1 MRRTDREVTEFS
13 EIEEIIR
20 ECRVCRLAFS
30 AGMYPYIVPMNFGY
44 ACENGERVFYFHC
57 AGEGRKLDLMQQN
70 PNVAFE
76 LDCRYRLMRPENPAD
91 ACGYSACYAS
101 VIGSGRASLVVDPE
115 EKERGLLLLMQQAA
129 GKRED
134 YVITKNSLRAVTV
147 FRVDVK
153 SLSCKKHGSF

>member
-1 MRRTDREVTEFS
+1 
-13 EIEEIIR
+13 
-20 ECRVCRLAFS
+20 
-30 AGMYPYIVPMNFGY
+30 
-44 ACENGERVFYFHC
+44 
-57 AGEGRKLDLMQQN
+57 MQQN

-101 VIGSGRASLVVDPE
+101 VIGSGRASLVVDPK
-115 EKERGLLLLMQQAA
+115 EKEHGLLLLMQQAA